1 MEIRSSVFIDIKQW
15 QLNFKV
21 KVKIRSVVIILL
33 LLTTRN
39 YHHNLLLM
47 TSVPGIDVGEGSHV
61 FEHVGGVPALDILH
75 HNGEVL
81 LALKVFLSTN
91 THSLAISSS

>member
-1 MEIRSSVFIDIKQW
+1 
-15 QLNFKV
+15 
-21 KVKIRSVVIILL
+21 
-33 LLTTRN
+33 
-39 YHHNLLLM
+39 M